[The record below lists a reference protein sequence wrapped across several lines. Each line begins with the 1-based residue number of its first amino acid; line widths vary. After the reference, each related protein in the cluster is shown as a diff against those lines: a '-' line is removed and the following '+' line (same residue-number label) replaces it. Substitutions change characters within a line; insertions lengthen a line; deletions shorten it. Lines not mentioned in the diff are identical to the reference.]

1 MAVHINLYPPILD
14 TYSPAFTVDS
24 LTESKNICKIYFSL
38 SKYNDLSM
46 IKNAQVTVRSQYTNT
61 SVLNETKYPSEILL
75 TSVKEDNSRM
85 SDDKYYIEIYPSDIQ
100 GGAFQIN
107 QYYKVQIRFTS
118 TDAGDVALTT
128 PQAIDTWLTAN
139 LNYFSEWSTVCLVRG
154 ISEPILSIAGFDY
167 STGTV
172 SWSLAH
178 TNIIGKLTFKDEDE
192 KEQLKSY
199 QIKLYNSDND
209 LLTDS
214 GLLYTSSYNDVNSFT
229 YALSYN
235 LEVDEE
241 YHFTIEFTTLDLY
254 TELNTYNFTV
264 VQESMEELDASLNLT
279 TDRENARIK
288 ITLKNAADAEP
299 LDGQV
304 VIRRSSSETNFTIWE
319 DIFFK
324 QYSNAT
330 AVKDTFYD
338 TTIKSGVFYKYYVQK
353 VNEKGERGL
362 IKMAKNPV
370 MIVFDDMFLTSKD
383 KQLKIKFNPTVSSY
397 KRTIQESR
405 TDTLGSQF
413 PYIRRNGYANYA
425 QFPIGGLISFYID
438 ENELF
443 TSNKELFGDS
453 LSLYNNYNKN
463 ELENTIFEKAFK
475 DKVIEYL
482 YDGEVKLFRSATEGN
497 FLVKV
502 MDVSLSPQVPLGRK
516 LWSFTGTAYEVAEY
530 NAENLIKYNILEGND
545 E

>member
-14 TYSPAFTVDS
+14 TYSPAFIVDS

-38 SKYNDLSM
+38 SQYNDLSM

-61 SVLNETKYPSEILL
+61 SVLDETKYPSEILL
-75 TSVKEDNSRM
+75 TSVKEDSSRM
-85 SDDKYYIEIYPSDIQ
+85 SDDKYYIEIYPNDIQ

-118 TDAGDVALTT
+118 PDAEDIALAT

-330 AVKDTFYD
+330 AIKDIFYD

-497 FLVKV
+497 FLVKI